1 MPIEDF
7 TAQTVARQTPR
18 VPGTA
23 VFLTRQDRDVP
34 AVLIWHLHR
43 NRSLHTD
50 LIVLTFRI
58 ARAMN

>member
-7 TAQTVARQTPR
+7 NAQAVARQTPR

-34 AVLIWHLHR
+34 AG
-43 NRSLHTD
+43 
-50 LIVLTFRI
+50 
-58 ARAMN
+58 